1 MKNYLALIIL
11 IIIPSSYCIAQN
23 SKNILLERDHEQ
35 IIERLELMNYLND
48 ITMKLKATLKKDNS
62 SFNFPHYYR
71 DSIVG
76 NNPISVLDI
85 SSYLDYKEN
94 EIPVSIKGFINRV
107 YEKNAF
113 TLFNIIRGYGYPS
126 TSRLNKFEKI
136 DPYRATFIIT
146 MASDK
151 WKQILYPIIEE
162 QNRVGNITELE
173 YTFCKVAFKNGILNE
188 KESIATDKVLNAHG
202 YRGVKVD

>member
-1 MKNYLALIIL
+1 MKNYLTLIIL
-11 IIIPSSYCIAQN
+11 IITSSSYCVAQSN
-23 SKNILLERDHEQ
+23 KDVLLDRDHEQ
-35 IIERLELMNYLND
+35 VIERLKFMNYLSD
-48 ITMKLKATLKKDNS
+48 ISMKLKATLKKDS
-62 SFNFPHYYR
+62 SLFNFPDYYR

-76 NNPISVLDI
+76 NNPILELDI

-94 EIPVSIKGFINRV
+94 KIPTSVEIFIDRV

-151 WKQILYPIIEE
+151 WKHILYPIIEE
-162 QNRVGNITELE
+162 QNKLGNMTELE
-173 YTFCKVAFKNGILNE
+173 YTFCKVAFKNGILSK
-188 KESIATDKVLNAHG
+188 KESIAIDKVLNAHG
-202 YRGVKVD
+202 YRGIKVD